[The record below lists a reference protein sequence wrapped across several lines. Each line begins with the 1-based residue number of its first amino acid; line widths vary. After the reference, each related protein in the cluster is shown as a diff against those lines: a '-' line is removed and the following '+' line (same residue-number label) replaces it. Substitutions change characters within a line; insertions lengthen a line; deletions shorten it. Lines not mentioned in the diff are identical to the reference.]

1 MSLCQAPLIAR
12 VTGDAL
18 STGIWGVVPRG
29 PSLRAMDGLIWSLQ
43 VPRDKIGLDQRWTP
57 GAPFPLTLPQTWR
70 SSPAKKLGCED
81 RPHSTAGQWARSGSG
96 DSQGTG
102 TNSLTSPEAPPP
114 VPALLLGR
122 LGNCEWKC

>member
-29 PSLRAMDGLIWSLQ
+29 PSLRAMDGLLWSLQ

-57 GAPFPLTLPQTWR
+57 GAPFPPPCPKPGVPLLQRNSAVRTDLIALR
-70 SSPAKKLGCED
+70 
-81 RPHSTAGQWARSGSG
+81 GSG
-96 DSQGTG
+96 PGRGQETLKGQGQI
-102 TNSLTSPEAPPP
+102 L
-114 VPALLLGR
+114 
-122 LGNCEWKC
+122 

>member
-43 VPRDKIGLDQRWTP
+43 VPRDKIGLDQRRTP
-57 GAPFPLTLPQTWR
+57 GAPFPPH
-70 SSPAKKLGCED
+70 PAPNLAFLSCKETQ
-81 RPHSTAGQWARSGSG
+81 P
-96 DSQGTG
+96 
-102 TNSLTSPEAPPP
+102 
-114 VPALLLGR
+114 
-122 LGNCEWKC
+122 